1 MHINIKEREK
11 WKLIDMLEKD
21 GVFYKYIYEKLYISN
36 YGNVKKIINGKERY
50 CKITFDPSKG
60 YNVVSL
66 MIYDKNIKKQ
76 MTFLVHRL
84 VATYFVDK
92 IDGCDVVNHINA
104 NKKDNF
110 YKNLEWTTTK
120 GNMIHASKNGLC
132 HPVFGENHYISK
144 LHESDIYY
152 ICDLINKGYKNVEIA
167 KIMNNNSVDI
177 SRQAIN
183 QIRIGKSW
191 KHITNKLL
199 KTS

>member
-1 MHINIKEREK
+1 
-11 WKLIDMLEKD
+11 MLEKD

-50 CKITFDPSKG
+50 CKITFDLSKG

-76 MTFLVHRL
+76 ITFLVHRL

-92 IDGCDVVNHINA
+92 IDGCDVVNHINT

-120 GNMIHASKNGLC
+120 GNMIHASRNGLC

-144 LHESDIYY
+144 LHENDIYY